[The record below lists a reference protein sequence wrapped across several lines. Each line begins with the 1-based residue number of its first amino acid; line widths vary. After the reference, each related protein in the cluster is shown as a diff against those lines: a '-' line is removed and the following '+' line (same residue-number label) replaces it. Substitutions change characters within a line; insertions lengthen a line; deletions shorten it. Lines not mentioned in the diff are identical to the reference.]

1 MGKEILVKTRKQIDK
16 LIEKVF
22 IDPPDDSGDEQD
34 ISTIPDVS
42 IRVDT
47 SDEASTQFSPR
58 TEDQFYIPNKHG
70 IPTLKKVEVKINVDS
85 DIEESSDTV
94 YGQGTNPKPEDETYL
109 SLLKGTTMTK
119 AKVKIKEE
127 DDEDE
132 KDEIEVKVNKSP
144 TQPNAN
150 LNPSFYG
157 GDNPKAPR

>member
-1 MGKEILVKTRKQIDK
+1 MGKEILVKTIKQINE

-22 IDPPDDSGDEQD
+22 IDPPHDYGDEED

-42 IRVDT
+42 ITVDT
-47 SDEASTQFSPR
+47 SDEPSTQFSPR
-58 TEDQFYIPNKHG
+58 TK
-70 IPTLKKVEVKINVDS
+70 
-85 DIEESSDTV
+85 ESSDTV

-109 SLLKGTTMTK
+109 SLLKGTTTVK
-119 AKVKIKEE
+119 AKVKIKEK

-132 KDEIEVKVNKSP
+132 KDEIEVIVNKSP
-144 TQPNAN
+144 TQPNPN